1 MFIFPS
7 KVNVKIKFRYFTNDY
22 GLARIYFQSCRN
34 GLALQ
39 YTLVTTIIDISKVHP
54 CSHAKVETPFCQKTL
69 NVTLSPLKTP
79 IATCQP
85 NNGDENTY
93 GTS

>member
-7 KVNVKIKFRYFTNDY
+7 KVNVKIKFRYFTNDC

-39 YTLVTTIIDISKVHP
+39 YTLVTTIIDTSKVHSVQP
-54 CSHAKVETPFCQKTL
+54 RQSRDAL
-69 NVTLSPLKTP
+69 LSKNFEHDPLPT
-79 IATCQP
+79 
-85 NNGDENTY
+85 
-93 GTS
+93 